1 MSKLSF
7 MRFALCSFSGIY
19 LPIHLNNIISQYTQ
33 PGVIHCCSGCNLH
46 QEIQEQ
52 RPLETR
58 MFKLGRKLEKPIFQH
73 WAVQVRGK
81 WYEIA
86 GGSCSSRVHFGFVDD
101 SNEINEG
108 DLSFK

>member
-1 MSKLSF
+1 MLSI
-7 MRFALCSFSGIY
+7 AVLDAIY
-19 LPIHLNNIISQYTQ
+19 IKKYKTRDME
-33 PGVIHCCSGCNLH
+33 G
-46 QEIQEQ
+46 
-52 RPLETR
+52 PLETR
-58 MFKLGRKLEKPIFQH
+58 MVKLGRKLVKPIFQH

-86 GGSCSSRVHFGFVDD
+86 GGSCSSRVHFGFMDG